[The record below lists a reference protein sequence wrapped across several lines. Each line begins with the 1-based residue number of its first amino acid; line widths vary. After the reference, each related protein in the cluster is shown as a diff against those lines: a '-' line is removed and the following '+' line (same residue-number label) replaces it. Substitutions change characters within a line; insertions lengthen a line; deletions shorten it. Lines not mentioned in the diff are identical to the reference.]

1 MKKKKPNGHHDQ
13 GAASPLSGEPAH
25 ALALAE
31 GERMSEDDFDRELE
45 DLLVKHERLV
55 LKPYRCTAGKLTIG
69 VGRTLDDNGI
79 TVPEA
84 KMLLRHDLT
93 RTRFALEKVLP
104 GFLALSK
111 PRRMALIDMCF
122 NLGLPRFLQFK
133 QMLAA
138 VVAGD
143 FNRAAKEMLSSAW
156 ATQVGQRAQTL
167 ATMMQE
173 G

>member
-1 MKKKKPNGHHDQ
+1 MDN
-13 GAASPLSGEPAH
+13 ST
-25 ALALAE
+25 
-31 GERMSEDDFDRELE
+31 DFDRELE
-45 DLLVKHERLV
+45 QLLVKHEGLV

-69 VGRTLDDNGI
+69 CGRNLDDNGI
-79 TVPEA
+79 TVLEA

-93 RTRFALEKVLP
+93 QTRFGLEKVFP
-104 GFLALSK
+104 GFSGLSR

-122 NLGLPRFLQFK
+122 NLGLSRFLQFK

-143 FNRAAKEMLSSAW
+143 FTRAAEEMLSSRW
-156 ATQVGQRAQTL
+156 AEQVGQRAQTL
-167 ATMMQE
+167 ATMMRE